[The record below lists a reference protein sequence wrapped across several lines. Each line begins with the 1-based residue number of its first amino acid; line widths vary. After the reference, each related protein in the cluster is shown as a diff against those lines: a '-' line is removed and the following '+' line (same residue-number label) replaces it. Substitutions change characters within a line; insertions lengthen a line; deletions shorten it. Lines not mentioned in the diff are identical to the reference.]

1 MLNSRMPAQECSP
14 ESTSSLP
21 RRASIADE
29 NGSAS
34 NALQQRGESE
44 RSPSNGDLLDDSS
57 RLFLAYFRYIH
68 PIWPLLYKPLYDSLD
83 HHEMLATMPRS
94 LVFAIFS
101 IAVLIHHVEFENEPL
116 SKHDQAK
123 RYFDEALSA
132 LTGSE
137 ITPNNA
143 LAGVKPSILHCQV
156 YTILALQQHSIGA
169 FSQAG
174 IFCAIAS
181 SMAIDQSLYR
191 TNTQDNHVDAQVKS
205 RLWWTIYVLEKMLST
220 EMNRPV
226 LLRAEE
232 ADTPYPSVDES
243 DEFELYSDGNHPGAI
258 VEQRTR
264 HLLKSRTM
272 SAFHTSIKVARIMES
287 VCREIYSMAARQRIR
302 QDRESGENTRLRLL
316 AELQAYEAEVEKSP
330 LKLDRS
336 GDVQSIPVTV
346 TNYVVCIVHVTCSIM
361 LIFYSSCG

>member
-1 MLNSRMPAQECSP
+1 MPVQEHSP
-14 ESTSSLP
+14 ESNSSLP
-21 RRASIADE
+21 IQGSNVDE
-29 NGSAS
+29 NGGS
-34 NALQQRGESE
+34 NSMLRRRDSE
-44 RSPSNGDLLDDSS
+44 RSSESSALLHDSS
-57 RLFLAYFRYIH
+57 RLFLVYFRYIH

-83 HHEMLATMPRS
+83 HQQMLAAMPRS
-94 LVFAIFS
+94 LAFAIFS
-101 IAVLIHHVEFENEPL
+101 LAVLIHHVDFETEPL

-123 RYFDEALSA
+123 QYFDEALKA
-132 LTGSE
+132 LRGSDAA
-137 ITPNNA
+137 PNHA
-143 LAGVKPSILHCQV
+143 LAEVKPSILNCQV

-174 IFCAIAS
+174 VFCAIAS

-191 TNTQDNHVDAQVKS
+191 INSQDNHVDAQIKS

-220 EMNRPV
+220 EMNRPI

-232 ADTPYPSVDES
+232 AETPYPSVDES
-243 DEFELYSDGNHPGAI
+243 DEFELYSGSTQPGTLAD
-258 VEQRTR
+258 QSTR

-287 VCREIYSMAARQRIR
+287 VCRDVYSMAARQCIR
-302 QDRESGENTRLRLL
+302 QDRASGEKVRLRLL
-316 AELQAYEAEVEKSP
+316 AELQVYEAEMEGSS

-346 TNYVVCIVHVTCSIM
+346 TNYVVSAASLVM
-361 LIFYSSCG
+361 A